1 MENKIILIE
10 DDEEIRGMITDYL
23 SGEFEVLSFNDGTTA
38 IRTNISYDE
47 YSLALI
53 DLMLPDMSGME
64 IIKSIRRVTNIPII
78 IITAKDN
85 DTDKSLGLNLGA
97 DDYVVKPFSLIELA
111 ARIKANIRRAR
122 TYQVLP
128 SNSIVKIKDIEI
140 DPQSHMVTR
149 KGRSI
154 DLTPI
159 EFELLYL
166 LASHPGQAYSKERL
180 YELIW
185 KEPYFGNENVL
196 NTHINRLRLKLKNN
210 AEDTTAYI
218 KTLWGIGYKME
229 DKWMWLL
236 FAILLFVLLIILI
249 WQQIQHKELER
260 EINYITDRLAS
271 LSITSDNGFV
281 LIPTDNDSI
290 KKLGAVLNTLLQDFY
305 CKKSEF
311 EQSKQAMAQ
320 VLTNI
325 SHDIRTPLTV
335 LKGNSEMLSNIT
347 NDPSMPENVH
357 AMADKIDR
365 KADDLISTI
374 NDYFTMSKIAS
385 GDLPIKLKK
394 ENVSRLCQ
402 DTILDYYDLLEQKQF
417 EVDIQ
422 IPDPPI
428 FAYIDNEALQRIL
441 KNLIDNAIRHGGDG
455 KYLSLRL
462 TTSNG
467 NSIIEIEDH
476 GNGMSPQQQKQIFA
490 RNYTTARK
498 SSGSGLGL
506 AISKRLAEQIGAELE
521 VYSIQNERTTFS
533 IILKS

>member
-1 MENKIILIE
+1 
-10 DDEEIRGMITDYL
+10 
-23 SGEFEVLSFNDGTTA
+23 
-38 IRTNISYDE
+38 
-47 YSLALI
+47 
-53 DLMLPDMSGME
+53 
-64 IIKSIRRVTNIPII
+64 
-78 IITAKDN
+78 
-85 DTDKSLGLNLGA
+85 
-97 DDYVVKPFSLIELA
+97 
-111 ARIKANIRRAR
+111 
-122 TYQVLP
+122 
-128 SNSIVKIKDIEI
+128 
-140 DPQSHMVTR
+140 
-149 KGRSI
+149 
-154 DLTPI
+154 
-159 EFELLYL
+159 
-166 LASHPGQAYSKERL
+166 
-180 YELIW
+180 
-185 KEPYFGNENVL
+185 
-196 NTHINRLRLKLKNN
+196 
-210 AEDTTAYI
+210 
-218 KTLWGIGYKME
+218 
-229 DKWMWLL
+229 MWLL
-236 FAILLFVLLIILI
+236 FAILSFVLLIILI

-347 NDPSMPENVH
+347 NDPSIPENVH

-422 IPDPPI
+422 IPDTPI
-428 FAYIDNEALQRIL
+428 FAYIDKEALQRIL

-462 TTSNG
+462 TTSSG

-476 GNGMSPQQQKQIFA
+476 GNGMLPQQQKQIFA

-506 AISKRLAEQIGAELE
+506 AISKHLAEQIGAELE